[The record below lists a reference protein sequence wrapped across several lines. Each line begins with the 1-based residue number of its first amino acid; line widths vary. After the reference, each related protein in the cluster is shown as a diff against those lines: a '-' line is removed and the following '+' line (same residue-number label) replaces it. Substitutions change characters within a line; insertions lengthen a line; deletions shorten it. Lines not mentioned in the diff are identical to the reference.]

1 MKKQAWLITGGSADA
16 DAEGDRFVSATLQ
29 HIMSSQMTLRGML
42 FSMHAFT
49 PISLSELGG
58 K

>member
-29 HIMSSQMTLRGML
+29 HIMSSQMTLRVML
-42 FSMHAFT
+42 FSM
-49 PISLSELGG
+49 LSHLLVCLN
-58 K
+58 